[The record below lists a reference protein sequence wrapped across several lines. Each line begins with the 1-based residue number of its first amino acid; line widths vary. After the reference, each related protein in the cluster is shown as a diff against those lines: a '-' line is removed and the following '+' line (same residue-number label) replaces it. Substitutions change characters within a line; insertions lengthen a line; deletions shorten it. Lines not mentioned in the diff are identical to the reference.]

1 MSIHVAITRQ
11 VRAGCEAEFEEKLR
25 RFAQKSFDHS
35 GTRGVQILS
44 PAPGANSREYGILR
58 SFATESDRNAFYQSP
73 MFKAWE
79 TEVAGLVEG
88 TYQQHDL
95 HGLEAWFYPAGQPHP
110 PRWKMALATLLG
122 VYPTSLALGTFVVP
136 YLHGFP
142 KPLASF
148 IVASCMVICLT
159 WLVMPQ
165 VTKVLHRWLQPKP

>member
-25 RFAQKSFDHS
+25 AFAQRSFDHN

-44 PAPGANSREYGILR
+44 PAPGADSREYGILR
-58 SFATESDRNAFYQSP
+58 SFATPSDRDAFYQSP

-79 TEVAGLVEG
+79 MEVARLVEG
-88 TYQQHDL
+88 GYQQRDL
-95 HGLEAWFYPAGQPHP
+95 HGLEAWFYQVGQPHP
-110 PRWKMALATLLG
+110 PRWKMAVATLLG
-122 VYPTSLALGTFVVP
+122 VYPTSLALGASVVP

-142 KPLASF
+142 KPLASLV
-148 IVASCMVICLT
+148 IATCMVMCLT